1 MNMGNWMHIAMI
13 GTRGVPAQYG
23 GFETAVEEVGKR
35 LVARGHRVTV
45 YCRNEGQ
52 TMTEFLGMEL
62 VNMPALRKR
71 SLETLSHTALSA
83 RHATRPKNRPD
94 AAVVFNAANAP
105 FLARMRKAGIPTAV
119 HMDGIEWKRQKWA
132 GAGAKYY
139 RWAERKAATEGLAL
153 IADAQGIADHLRD
166 TYRRHSYVIAYGAP
180 ILYPKSDLLKQ
191 HGLETG
197 GYHLIVARMEPEN
210 HVHMIVEGYAQ
221 SGSDVPLVVVG
232 GASYGDEY
240 MERVNQLAG
249 DSDTRFVGSVWDQGL
264 LNQLYGNARSYL
276 HGHSVGGTN
285 PSLLRALGCAAPV
298 SAYDVNFNREVT
310 AGHARFFGTPEEVAA
325 VVRADDADVERALLR
340 GKAGQDHVSVA
351 YRWDDV
357 TDGYEQML
365 LEIAGRKERATLT
378 LVGTRSPRLAPPDLG
393 TTARRAIRQL
403 LRDNASGEP
412 CLRM

>member
-1 MNMGNWMHIAMI
+1 MHIAMI

-45 YCRNEGQ
+45 YCRNESQ
-52 TMTEFLGMEL
+52 TMTEYLGMEL
-62 VNMPALRKR
+62 VNMSALRKR
-71 SLETLSHTALSA
+71 SLETLSHTALSV

-105 FLARMRKAGIPTAV
+105 FLARMRKAVIPTAV

-180 ILYPKSDLLKQ
+180 ILYPESDLLKQ

-197 GYHLIVARMEPEN
+197 GYHLVVARMEPEN
-210 HVHMIVEGYAQ
+210 HVHVIVEGYAQ

-232 GASYGDEY
+232 GTPYGDEY
-240 MERVNQLAG
+240 IDRVKRFAG
-249 DSDTRFVGSVWDQGL
+249 QSDTRFIGGVWDQRL
-264 LNQLYGNARSYL
+264 LNQLYGNCRSYL

-310 AGHARFFGTPEEVAA
+310 AGHARFFGTSEEVAG
-325 VVRADDADVERALLR
+325 VVRADDADIEGALLR
-340 GKAGQDHVSVA
+340 GKAGQEHVSVA

-365 LEIAGRKERATLT
+365 LEIAGRKEETTLT
-378 LVGTRSPRLAPPDLG
+378 LVGTRSPRLALPDLG

-412 CLRM
+412 CLRI